1 MSRLWVRIPQTPDS
15 PKTFFYFFLN
25 FFLFNYVTV
34 LFRYYHTPKKTICRW
49 KLRPNCKG
57 QFMRVWY
64 LLHMRT
70 AKGEMS
76 LHIRAISPQPL
87 LFVLKKKRSRWRFSP
102 NFGLFKAVVLL
113 LWIHYLMFPH
123 WVVRLRVWSLFRYA
137 LLSVLSCF
145 AIILSRKRD
154 HDSLLSLSSYD
165 WFSVSVLH
173 GSMGLSEMYNCG
185 TSWSYSLTFYKSIHL
200 SSVLIA

>member
-102 NFGLFKAVVLL
+102 NFVLFKAVVLL

-123 WVVRLRVWSLFRYA
+123 WVVRAPCLVLVLLCFTECSFLFCNHLVEEERSWFLAFTVFLRLVFCVCSSWFHGLVWD
-137 LLSVLSCF
+137 V
-145 AIILSRKRD
+145 
-154 HDSLLSLSSYD
+154 
-165 WFSVSVLH
+165 
-173 GSMGLSEMYNCG
+173 
-185 TSWSYSLTFYKSIHL
+185 
-200 SSVLIA
+200 